1 LRGIPKPKRGDVRH
15 KLEVYP
21 GTDSPYFRT
30 ETQVPQQSGL
40 TPIAHNVALRRGV
53 WLSGRATE
61 QSTGKPVRGAV
72 SFYPFLDN
80 DNAAKYPN
88 FKSGTRSMGY
98 DDHYA
103 TARDGTFRLPGIAGR
118 GVLVFTAENPDD
130 YPVADGLER
139 IPGLKGASKDRNL
152 N

>member
-1 LRGIPKPKRGDVRH
+1 
-15 KLEVYP
+15 
-21 GTDSPYFRT
+21 
-30 ETQVPQQSGL
+30 
-40 TPIAHNVALRRGV
+40 
-53 WLSGRATE
+53 
-61 QSTGKPVRGAV
+61 
-72 SFYPFLDN
+72 
-80 DNAAKYPN
+80 KYPN

-152 N
+152 NIYHFDIADMANALREVNVAVGAAEARVDVNMPSFADYSLRFLDAQGNPVGEVFAQRLSPVHPGIGHQFSWGG